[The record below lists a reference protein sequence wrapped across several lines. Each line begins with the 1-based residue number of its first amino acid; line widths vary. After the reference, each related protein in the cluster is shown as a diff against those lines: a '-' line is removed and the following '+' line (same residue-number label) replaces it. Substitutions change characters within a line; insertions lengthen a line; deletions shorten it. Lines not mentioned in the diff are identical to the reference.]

1 MSSAQERISELE
13 QELLN
18 ESHIRKN
25 MEAKW
30 LQEKK
35 ESEVRVRETVNQV
48 ASHDIVQV
56 VCSSDCVLYEFV
68 R

>member
-1 MSSAQERISELE
+1 
-13 QELLN
+13 
-18 ESHIRKN
+18 